1 MEDKKDGQAVILNPY
16 VTQADRFAMS
26 LRHLADTFLKLEGP
40 RERFTT
46 EEINDM
52 FEQVAGKVCA
62 SCENRKKCLEN
73 NRPHVYQMVYE
84 LLCVVEEYGTELN
97 VEMKRKLQKRCIMA
111 PRFLRETLEVFQEAK
126 KMLVWNNK
134 MVQSREGCAVQLDT
148 FARMIQHATRELE
161 ASIFTDPPLEK
172 RIKTRFKKAGIR
184 LLSTV
189 FFVTPQGRYEIHV
202 TVKPE
207 KGKCITT
214 KAMARLLSQCANR
227 NMSPARDERP
237 VLSQEYCTII
247 CVEGPCFYTMQ
258 GIAKIGK
265 GCQKISGDSFL
276 MTQIPGGQEAAIL
289 SDGMGSG
296 EAAFKESAMVVEMLE
311 ELLKAGFPK
320 ETALEMM
327 NTALV
332 MGREEVFFSTVDMS
346 VFDLY
351 TGNCEFIKAGAAQTF
366 IRHDGN
372 MEHIYS
378 ESLPLGV
385 VKSTAAAAVK
395 RKLSSGDMVVM
406 VTDGVL
412 DALPHGEEEK
422 LLDMII
428 GGTPLEN
435 PKELAHYILEK
446 VLELG
451 NTEPLDDMTVLVA
464 GIWQM

>member
-1 MEDKKDGQAVILNPY
+1 
-16 VTQADRFAMS
+16 
-26 LRHLADTFLKLEGP
+26 
-40 RERFTT
+40 
-46 EEINDM
+46 
-52 FEQVAGKVCA
+52 
-62 SCENRKKCLEN
+62 
-73 NRPHVYQMVYE
+73 
-84 LLCVVEEYGTELN
+84 
-97 VEMKRKLQKRCIMA
+97 
-111 PRFLRETLEVFQEAK
+111 
-126 KMLVWNNK
+126 
-134 MVQSREGCAVQLDT
+134 
-148 FARMIQHATRELE
+148 
-161 ASIFTDPPLEK
+161 
-172 RIKTRFKKAGIR
+172 
-184 LLSTV
+184 
-189 FFVTPQGRYEIHV
+189 
-202 TVKPE
+202 
-207 KGKCITT
+207 
-214 KAMARLLSQCANR
+214 
-227 NMSPARDERP
+227 
-237 VLSQEYCTII
+237 
-247 CVEGPCFYTMQ
+247 
-258 GIAKIGK
+258 
-265 GCQKISGDSFL
+265 
-276 MTQIPGGQEAAIL
+276 
-289 SDGMGSG
+289 
-296 EAAFKESAMVVEMLE
+296 
-311 ELLKAGFPK
+311 
-320 ETALEMM
+320 
-327 NTALV
+327 
-332 MGREEVFFSTVDMS
+332 MS